1 MPLGDCKIIDLPKI
15 SDARGNLSF
24 IEGERHIPF
33 EIKRLYYL
41 YDVPGGAERGSH
53 AHLGLHQIILAVSGS
68 FDVELDDGEE
78 KKTFNLNRAHYGL
91 YVCPLIW
98 RSLGNFSSGAVCM
111 VAASEIYDENDYI
124 RNYIDFKKFAHLN
137 R

>member
-1 MPLGDCKIIDLPKI
+1 MPSLLLSLRRCSKLG
-15 SDARGNLSF
+15 SDA
-24 IEGERHIPF
+24 
-33 EIKRLYYL
+33 
-41 YDVPGGAERGSH
+41 
-53 AHLGLHQIILAVSGS
+53 
-68 FDVELDDGEE
+68 DDGEE